1 MKPVLK
7 ITSALLC
14 GAVMTMAF
22 TTARAEN
29 NSYLPAPFVPWLQSQ
44 GYEQESETKNAV
56 RRTQKIN
63 YKSLRDVPDNAVLS
77 PRDTLTLI
85 KNMSLEGADLNIEQP
100 SPLEDA
106 YSNRIIEELH
116 QFGYEMF
123 AGKQSSANEQMERGA
138 SRHNLPA
145 GAVQDDFVLGM
156 GDSLHITFRGQR
168 SSNNIYE
175 INSEG
180 LLIIDDLAPISAAG
194 RTIGQVREILEETAQ
209 DLHNTDVYVSL
220 DKIRQIDVLVLGHVQ
235 KPGRQ
240 TLTVFHTV
248 LDALNY
254 AEGVQKTGS
263 MRQIKLIRGGRSTI
277 IDLYG
282 LLIHGSTNMDLA
294 LKDGDKLVIPP
305 IGPTV
310 AVAGG
315 VKRPAIYEILPHMK
329 GMLSK
334 PHITSRKMNLEEMLE
349 LGGGVLTPGQNR
361 YIKLGL
367 TADGQETVTDINSPL
382 DKVFGDGSILMVS
395 PSVESRAG
403 TIELVGHTRRPGL
416 HDIDKSSTL
425 SELLDN
431 ERVLGPDIYPLIG
444 VIERWNDE
452 QMTREMLAFPP
463 LLVVKGQFDRKL
475 QDGDV
480 IHLFSRDQITALQK
494 PHKDDL
500 KPEDIEPAVGS
511 AMNVPEKLDPV
522 LVSFLTERAAFIRGA
537 VRQEGAYPVAEGT
550 SLENLIAVAGGL
562 TLEATTRNIEVT
574 SALLGEGHQTEGR
587 SGTLRKHINFAE
599 DSPADVIL
607 QAGDTV
613 RVNQKFNKVADNSVL
628 LIGQVRHPGRYD
640 LMPGDKMSDLIDR
653 AGGLT
658 QQAYAEGAIFSRE
671 SERRAEESRFRA
683 AARDMERAL
692 AVAMDDEDKA
702 PDTTQIAM
710 ARDLAAELRQVEAV
724 GRITVEADPGILD
737 TQPELDILLE
747 SGDRLYI
754 PQRPL
759 TVRVA
764 GEVLSPASLQFRK
777 EKNPRDYVAEAGGY
791 TYHADKDRVFVLYP
805 DGSAQPLQLSMWN
818 HNAVMI
824 PPGSTIVV
832 PRDPKPF
839 DFIQS
844 ARDVSQILSNLAI
857 TGIFL
862 DDIRD
867 D

>member
-1 MKPVLK
+1 
-7 ITSALLC
+7 
-14 GAVMTMAF
+14 
-22 TTARAEN
+22 
-29 NSYLPAPFVPWLQSQ
+29 
-44 GYEQESETKNAV
+44 
-56 RRTQKIN
+56 
-63 YKSLRDVPDNAVLS
+63 
-77 PRDTLTLI
+77 
-85 KNMSLEGADLNIEQP
+85 
-100 SPLEDA
+100 
-106 YSNRIIEELH
+106 
-116 QFGYEMF
+116 
-123 AGKQSSANEQMERGA
+123 
-138 SRHNLPA
+138 
-145 GAVQDDFVLGM
+145 
-156 GDSLHITFRGQR
+156 
-168 SSNNIYE
+168 
-175 INSEG
+175 
-180 LLIIDDLAPISAAG
+180 
-194 RTIGQVREILEETAQ
+194 
-209 DLHNTDVYVSL
+209 
-220 DKIRQIDVLVLGHVQ
+220 
-235 KPGRQ
+235 
-240 TLTVFHTV
+240 
-248 LDALNY
+248 
-254 AEGVQKTGS
+254 
-263 MRQIKLIRGGRSTI
+263 
-277 IDLYG
+277 
-282 LLIHGSTNMDLA
+282 
-294 LKDGDKLVIPP
+294 
-305 IGPTV
+305 
-310 AVAGG
+310 
-315 VKRPAIYEILPHMK
+315 
-329 GMLSK
+329 
-334 PHITSRKMNLEEMLE
+334 
-349 LGGGVLTPGQNR
+349 
-361 YIKLGL
+361 
-367 TADGQETVTDINSPL
+367 
-382 DKVFGDGSILMVS
+382 
-395 PSVESRAG
+395 
-403 TIELVGHTRRPGL
+403 
-416 HDIDKSSTL
+416 
-425 SELLDN
+425 
-431 ERVLGPDIYPLIG
+431 
-444 VIERWNDE
+444 
-452 QMTREMLAFPP
+452 MTREMIAFPP

-494 PHKDDL
+494 PHKDNIS
-500 KPEDIEPAVGS
+500 PEQIEPAVGS
-511 AMNVPEKLDPV
+511 AMNAPEKLDPI
-522 LVSFLTERAAFIRGA
+522 LISFLTERAAFIRGA

-599 DSPADVIL
+599 DNPADIIL
-607 QAGDTV
+607 QAGNTV

-702 PDTTQIAM
+702 PDTSQIAM

-737 TQPELDILLE
+737 TQPELDMLLE

>member
-1 MKPVLK
+1 
-7 ITSALLC
+7 
-14 GAVMTMAF
+14 
-22 TTARAEN
+22 
-29 NSYLPAPFVPWLQSQ
+29 
-44 GYEQESETKNAV
+44 
-56 RRTQKIN
+56 
-63 YKSLRDVPDNAVLS
+63 
-77 PRDTLTLI
+77 
-85 KNMSLEGADLNIEQP
+85 
-100 SPLEDA
+100 
-106 YSNRIIEELH
+106 
-116 QFGYEMF
+116 
-123 AGKQSSANEQMERGA
+123 
-138 SRHNLPA
+138 
-145 GAVQDDFVLGM
+145 
-156 GDSLHITFRGQR
+156 
-168 SSNNIYE
+168 
-175 INSEG
+175 
-180 LLIIDDLAPISAAG
+180 
-194 RTIGQVREILEETAQ
+194 
-209 DLHNTDVYVSL
+209 
-220 DKIRQIDVLVLGHVQ
+220 
-235 KPGRQ
+235 
-240 TLTVFHTV
+240 
-248 LDALNY
+248 
-254 AEGVQKTGS
+254 
-263 MRQIKLIRGGRSTI
+263 
-277 IDLYG
+277 
-282 LLIHGSTNMDLA
+282 
-294 LKDGDKLVIPP
+294 
-305 IGPTV
+305 
-310 AVAGG
+310 
-315 VKRPAIYEILPHMK
+315 MK

-334 PHITSRKMNLEEMLE
+334 PHVTSRKMNLEEMLE

-361 YIKLGL
+361 FIKLGL
-367 TADGQETVTDINSPL
+367 TADGQETVTDVNSPL
-382 DKVFGDGSILMVS
+382 DKLFGDGSILMVS

-403 TIELVGHTRRPGL
+403 TVELAGHTRRPGL
-416 HDIDKSSTL
+416 HDLDKSSTL
-425 SELLDN
+425 SELLEN

-452 QMTREMLAFPP
+452 QMTREMIAFPP

-494 PHKDDL
+494 PHKDNIA
-500 KPEDIEPAVGS
+500 PEDIEPAVGS
-511 AMNVPEKLDPV
+511 VADMPERLDPV

-550 SLENLIAVAGGL
+550 SLENIIAVAGGL

-574 SALLGEGHQTEGR
+574 SALLGEGHQTDGR
-587 SGTLRKHINFAE
+587 SGTMRKHINFAE
-599 DSPADVIL
+599 DNPADVIL
-607 QAGDTV
+607 QAGDTI
-613 RVNQKFNKVADNSVL
+613 RVNQKFHKVADNSVL
-628 LIGQVRHPGRYD
+628 LIGQVKHPGRYD

-724 GRITVEADPGILD
+724 GRITIEADPGILD
-737 TQPELDILLE
+737 TQPELDMLLE

-764 GEVLSPASLQFRK
+764 GEILSPASLQFRK
-777 EKNPRDYVAEAGGY
+777 EKNPRDYIAEAGGY

-805 DGSAQPLQLSMWN
+805 DGSAQPLQLSLWN

>member
-1 MKPVLK
+1 
-7 ITSALLC
+7 
-14 GAVMTMAF
+14 MAF
-22 TTARAEN
+22 TSVRAESS
-29 NSYLPAPFVPWLQSQ
+29 SYLPAPFVPWLQSQ
-44 GYEQESETKNAV
+44 GYEQGAKEKSAD
-56 RRTQKIN
+56 RRRAQKIN
-63 YKSLRDVPDNAVLS
+63 YKSLRDVPDDAVLS

-85 KNMSLEGADLNIEQP
+85 KNMSLEGADLNIEQN

-106 YSNRIIEELH
+106 YSDRIIEELH

-123 AGKQSSANEQMERGA
+123 AGRPAADADGLRKQDGRNDIPS
-138 SRHNLPA
+138 
-145 GAVQDDFVLGM
+145 GAVQDDFVLGT
-156 GDSLHITFRGQR
+156 GDSLQITFRGQR
-168 SSNNIYE
+168 SSSDIYNVNN
-175 INSEG
+175 EG
-180 LLIIDDLAPISAAG
+180 LLIIEDLAPIPAAG
-194 RTIGQVREILEETAQ
+194 RTIGQLRETLEDTAAQ
-209 DLHNTDVYVSL
+209 LHNTDVYISL
-220 DKIRQIDVLVLGHVQ
+220 DKIRQIDVLVLGHVEA
-235 KPGRQ
+235 PGRQ

-248 LDALNY
+248 LDALNR
-254 AEGVQKTGS
+254 AEGIQKTGS
-263 MRQIKLIRGGRSTI
+263 LRQIKLVRGGRSTI

-282 LLIHGSTNMDLA
+282 LLIHGSANMDLA
-294 LKDGDKLVIPP
+294 LRDGDKLIIPP

-334 PHITSRKMNLEEMLE
+334 PHVTSRKMNLEEMLE

-361 YIKLGL
+361 FIKLGL
-367 TADGQETVTDINSPL
+367 TADGQETVTDVNSPL
-382 DKVFGDGSILMVS
+382 DKLFGDGSILMVS

-403 TIELVGHTRRPGL
+403 TVELAGHTRRPGL
-416 HDIDKSSTL
+416 HDLDKSSTL
-425 SELLDN
+425 SELLEN

-452 QMTREMLAFPP
+452 QMTREMIAFPP

-494 PHKDDL
+494 PHKDNIA
-500 KPEDIEPAVGS
+500 PEDIEPAVGS
-511 AMNVPEKLDPV
+511 VADMPERLDPV

-550 SLENLIAVAGGL
+550 SLENIIAVAGGL

-574 SALLGEGHQTEGR
+574 SALLGEGHQTDGR
-587 SGTLRKHINFAE
+587 SGTMRKHINFAE
-599 DSPADVIL
+599 DNPADVIL
-607 QAGDTV
+607 QAGDTI
-613 RVNQKFNKVADNSVL
+613 RVNQKFHKVADNSVL
-628 LIGQVRHPGRYD
+628 LIGQVKHPGRYD

-724 GRITVEADPGILD
+724 GRITIEADPGILD
-737 TQPELDILLE
+737 TQPELDMLLE

-764 GEVLSPASLQFRK
+764 GEILSPASLQFRK
-777 EKNPRDYVAEAGGY
+777 EKNPRDYIAEAGGY

-805 DGSAQPLQLSMWN
+805 DGSAQPLQLSLWN